1 MLPALQG
8 LDREY
13 SGVPGHRFDPLLAFQ
28 PPSTLLLHSS
38 KGLQFIDLQLE
49 LPQQPQRGAHAQ
61 ATDASESSLPAAS
74 AAASHAILPSTSSP
88 PSQPD
93 PGPPA
98 PQHCAQNCSSVRSDI
113 SEESPKGDSS
123 SDSDASRPQAGC
135 RSLSPLTRLATS
147 SIPQQQSPIMPHINR
162 QQQPSVQSSMQQQ
175 PQTQT
180 TSGAESIGL
189 GQEAAQQCELQA
201 PSEGMSGLQQHA
213 ATQMQASAP
222 EPRQCVPCDAPTHQ
236 ADTSH
241 HQAPDVNG
249 SPASATFRHRSGSVW
264 SMSASSSEEY
274 PASDT
279 TQPEGPTPSDSDAD
293 SPMPQAH
300 VQGVQM
306 CTLGGSSFCCSI
318 PPFGRRMALATA
330 TMQGMGPCFQPEH
343 FICDVLPE
351 FWWMHYSLADYALQV
366 VLQTTSSTPQ
376 AVPISGQLSN
386 TNTAA
391 GAVIVIAAVLELRPS
406 GSSAHPQRRVA
417 IITATLQA
425 SSGILLVEYTY
436 WCVLYTLTP
445 ALTAIT

>member
-49 LPQQPQRGAHAQ
+49 LPQQPQHGAHAQ
-61 ATDASESSLPAAS
+61 ATDASESGLPAAS

-98 PQHCAQNCSSVRSDI
+98 PQHYAQNCSSVRSEI

-135 RSLSPLTRLATS
+135 QSLSPLTHLATS
-147 SIPQQQSPIMPHINR
+147 SIPQQQSPIMSHIHR
-162 QQQPSVQSSMQQQ
+162 QQQPSVQSSMQQ
-175 PQTQT
+175 PQTQN
-180 TSGAESIGL
+180 SSRAESIGM
-189 GQEAAQQCELQA
+189 GQEPAQQCELQA
-201 PSEGMSGLQQHA
+201 PSEEMSGLQQHA

-222 EPRQCVPCDAPTHQ
+222 EPRSCVPSDAPTHQ

-241 HQAPDVNG
+241 HQAPDVNN
-249 SPASATFRHRSGSVW
+249 SPASATFRQRNGSVW
-264 SMSASSSEEY
+264 SMSASSSEDY
-274 PASDT
+274 PASEA
-279 TQPEGPTPSDSDAD
+279 TQVEGPPSSESDAD

-300 VQGVQM
+300 VQGMQM

-318 PPFGRRMALATA
+318 PPFGRRMTLATA
-330 TMQGMGPCFQPEH
+330 TMHGMGQCFQPEH

-351 FWWMHYSLADYALQV
+351 FWWTHYVLADYALQV
-366 VLQTTSSTPQ
+366 VLQTTSRTPQ
-376 AVPISGQLSN
+376 AVPTSGQLSN

-391 GAVIVIAAVLELRPS
+391 GAVVVIAAVLELRPS

-425 SSGILLVEYTY
+425 SSGILLLEYTY
-436 WCVLYTLTP
+436 WCGLYTLTP

>member
-38 KGLQFIDLQLE
+38 KGLQFIHLQLE

-61 ATDASESSLPAAS
+61 ARDPSESSLPAAS
-74 AAASHAILPSTSSP
+74 PAASQSVLPSTSSP

-98 PQHCAQNCSSVRSDI
+98 PQHYAQNCSSVRSEL

-135 RSLSPLTRLATS
+135 QSLSPLTHLATS
-147 SIPQQQSPIMPHINR
+147 SNSQKQSPIMSHVHR
-162 QQQPSVQSSMQQQ
+162 QQQPSVQSSMQQ

-180 TSGAESIGL
+180 SSRAESIGM
-189 GQEAAQQCELQA
+189 GQEPAQQCELQA
-201 PSEGMSGLQQHA
+201 PGEEMSGLQQHA

-222 EPRQCVPCDAPTHQ
+222 EPRQCVPSDVSTHQ
-236 ADTSH
+236 ADTLQ
-241 HQAPDVNG
+241 HQPANLNG
-249 SPASATFRHRSGSVW
+249 NAVSTTVRQRSGSVW

-274 PASDT
+274 PASEA
-279 TQPEGPTPSDSDAD
+279 TQAEGPPSSESDAD

-300 VQGVQM
+300 VQGLQM
-306 CTLGGSSFCCSI
+306 CTLGGSSFCCSL
-318 PPFGRRMALATA
+318 PPFGRRMTLATA
-330 TMQGMGPCFQPEH
+330 TMHGMGPCFQPEH
-343 FICDVLPE
+343 FICDVLPD
-351 FWWMHYSLADYALQV
+351 FWWTHYALADYALQV

-376 AVPISGQLSN
+376 AVPTSEQQSN
-386 TNTAA
+386 TNADA
-391 GAVIVIAAVLELRPS
+391 EAVIVIAAVLDLRPS

-425 SSGILLVEYTY
+425 SSGILLLEYTHR
-436 WCVLYTLTP
+436 CAVNTLTP
-445 ALTAIT
+445 ALTTFK